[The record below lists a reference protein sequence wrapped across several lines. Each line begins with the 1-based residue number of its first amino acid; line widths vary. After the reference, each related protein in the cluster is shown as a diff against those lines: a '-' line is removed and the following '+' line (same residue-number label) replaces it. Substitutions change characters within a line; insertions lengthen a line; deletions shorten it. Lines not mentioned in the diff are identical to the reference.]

1 MAKRVIDMT
10 APKESFEKVYN
21 EFRDCEFNK
30 EFYGKRME
38 KYRGRLRA
46 IDIFLALFAAG
57 SGVAGFA
64 LWDYSI
70 WGVDVGQI
78 ALGMFGGIAIVL
90 GIAKPYLKWED
101 KLESLSQMHGSY
113 SSLSHAHK
121 DNVLR
126 IKEKRD
132 VDGDAN
138 IIYET
143 LRKLRGMLLP
153 HEENNP
159 SADLKRQCQ
168 DKVNE
173 RYPVSFFFYPDNQ
186 PPRSDD

>member
-1 MAKRVIDMT
+1 MP
-10 APKESFEKVYN
+10 APKQAFERIYN

-30 EFYGKRME
+30 EFYSKRME
-38 KYRGRLRA
+38 TYRGRLRN

-64 LWDYSI
+64 LWNYQL
-70 WGVDVGQI
+70 WGIEIGQI

-101 KLESLSQMHGSY
+101 KLESLAQMHGSY

-126 IKEKRD
+126 VREAQD
-132 VDGDAN
+132 VDDGAN
-138 IIYET
+138 TIYET
-143 LRKLRGMLLP
+143 LRNLRGMLLP
-153 HEENNP
+153 HEESNP
-159 SADLKRQCQ
+159 SPKLKEECQ
-168 DKVNE
+168 SKVNE
-173 RYPVSFFFYPDNQ
+173 RYPVDYFFYPDQ
-186 PPRSDD
+186 